1 MIDKLRKERKEVLKK
16 YNDTKNLSLNI
27 EGKLIKNLQER
38 ASLEDA
44 LAILEKELQEYSD
57 TEHELLRKIFY
68 EETKEDKLYS
78 SF

>member
-57 TEHELLRKIFY
+57 TEHELLRQIFY
-68 EETKEDKLYS
+68 EETKEDKL
-78 SF
+78 